1 MSARGSRVRERMP
14 RRDARFFV
22 LVVAIGLLSGF
33 LAGLFGVGGG
43 ILMVP
48 ALTLLLG
55 VEQRLAHGTS
65 LTAIIPMALV
75 GVTGYALGDSVDWA
89 AALLLTLGAAGGTVL
104 GTAALHRLPQRVL
117 RLAFAAFL
125 VVTAARMFFEV
136 GAPGGAPH
144 LDVATSALLVLTGI
158 VSGIT
163 AGLFGVGGGLIMVPA
178 MVLLLSL
185 PDALAKGTSLA
196 VIVPTALVGTYR
208 NARVKNTDLPLAA
221 TLGLSGMVTAFAMSQ
236 WSVTM
241 DARLSRVL
249 FACLMLVVAAFMVFR
264 KDTGAG
270 AEPGFEP

>member
-1 MSARGSRVRERMP
+1 VRS
-14 RRDARFFV
+14 RDARFWA
-22 LVVAIGLLSGF
+22 LVVAIGLASGF

-48 ALTLLLG
+48 ALTLVLG
-55 VEQRLAHGTS
+55 VDQRLAHGTS

-75 GVTGYALGDSVDWA
+75 GVTGYALGDSVDWLA
-89 AALLLTLGAAGGTVL
+89 AALLALGAAGGAVV

-125 VVTAARMFFEV
+125 IVTAARMFFEV
-136 GAPGGAPH
+136 GSPAGEPH
-144 LDVATSALLVLTGI
+144 LDVLGAALLVLVGV
-158 VSGIT
+158 VSGVT

-208 NARVKNTDLPLAA
+208 NARVGNTDLALAG
-221 TLGLSGMVTAFAMSQ
+221 TLGVSGMVTAFAASQ

-241 DARLSRVL
+241 DPGLSRIL
-249 FACLMLVVAAFMVFR
+249 FACLMLVVAVLMVFR
-264 KDTGAG
+264 KEARAG
-270 AEPGFEP
+270 ADTELEP

>member
-1 MSARGSRVRERMP
+1 MRRRG
-14 RRDARFFV
+14 ARFQA

-55 VEQRLAHGTS
+55 VDQRLAHGTS

-75 GVTGYALGDSVDWA
+75 GVTGYALGDSVDWLA
-89 AALLLTLGAAGGTVL
+89 AALLTLGAAGGAVL
-104 GTAALHRLPQRVL
+104 GTAALHRLPQRAL
-117 RLAFAAFL
+117 RLAFAALL
-125 VVTAARMFFEV
+125 VLTAVRMFWEV
-136 GAPGGAPH
+136 DAPAGGPD
-144 LDVATSALLVLTGI
+144 LDVATAVLLVVVGV

-196 VIVPTALVGTYR
+196 VIVPTALVGTCR

-221 TLGLSGMVTAFAMSQ
+221 TLGISGMVTAFAAAQ

-241 DARLSRVL
+241 EAGLSRVL
-249 FACLMLVVAAFMVFR
+249 FACLMLVVAGLMAFR
-264 KDTGAG
+264 KDAKGG
-270 AEPGFEP
+270 VEPGFEP